1 MFCIRRFQIFALT
14 TFLALPLFG
23 AMMMQGSNA
32 KTSPRKNAWQETL
45 SNDGSWRV
53 QWRVLV
59 DGKESE
65 LPIVRRRFT
74 IELNIEST
82 QNPKELPKSV
92 MVDAQMPDHG
102 HGMNVAPTIVLEKP
116 RECRAEGMLFH
127 MSGRWEVDVD
137 IDDGITVERAQW
149 NIPMY

>member
-1 MFCIRRFQIFALT
+1 M
-14 TFLALPLFG
+14 
-23 AMMMQGSNA
+23 
-32 KTSPRKNAWQETL
+32 
-45 SNDGSWRV
+45 

-74 IELNIEST
+74 IELIIEST
-82 QNPKELPKSV
+82 RNPTELPKSV

-102 HGMNVAPTIVLEKP
+102 HGMNVAPTMVLEKS